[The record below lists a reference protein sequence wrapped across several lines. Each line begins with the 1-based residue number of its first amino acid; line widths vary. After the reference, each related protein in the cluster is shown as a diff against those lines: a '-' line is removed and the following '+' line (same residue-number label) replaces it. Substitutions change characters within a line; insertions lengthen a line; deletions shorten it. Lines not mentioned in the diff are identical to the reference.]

1 MIDRLETGRS
11 DSCVNDCKP
20 IGQEGDGG
28 GQGEE
33 GLESLAARRRRGP
46 SRVAERRCE
55 VQFGRRILG
64 GLKVGRGDGSM
75 EGEAVESSKSA
86 KEGKL
91 EGRLRKV
98 SRKYP
103 SQCCAFPEGCHV
115 QPSYG
120 KQGVSVAFCLSH
132 SALNRHLRR
141 SPDQ

>member
-1 MIDRLETGRS
+1 MSDRLETKRS
-11 DSCVNDCKP
+11 ESCVNDYKP
-20 IGQEGDGG
+20 VGQEGDGG
-28 GQGEE
+28 GGGEE
-33 GLESLAARRRRGP
+33 RLESLAARRRKGR

-55 VQFGRRILG
+55 AHCGRRILG

-75 EGEAVESSKSA
+75 EGEAVAPSKSA

-91 EGRLRKV
+91 GRRLRKV

-120 KQGVSVAFCLSH
+120 RQGGNVAFCLSH
-132 SALNRHLRR
+132 CALNRHLRH